1 MAKEISISQCMI
13 VKNEEKNIR
22 RALSWA
28 KEIVQEQ
35 VVVDTGSTD
44 RTVEIAASMGAKIFH
59 FEWCDDFSAAKNY
72 AIEQATGDWI
82 AFLDADEYFTPEDAR
97 KLPEVI
103 RTAEKNFS
111 QNGTPDVIRA
121 TWAQLNDEGKVFAV
135 SEQDRIF
142 RNKKDVRYRKP
153 IHEVL
158 ASTRGRDLQLVD
170 ATEAL
175 SIMHTGYFRSV
186 IAEKGKRNVPLLKK
200 AVNNDP
206 DDYDSWA
213 YLAEAFSAEEHYTEA
228 LQTAEK
234 VLEKGLH
241 KAEPPQI
248 NTALMTWFTA
258 ASSGRTGS
266 PEQYKE
272 KAYALYERYCK
283 AGYSYPDIEFGMAC
297 YLQKLGDTDGV
308 VLFFEAALQKL
319 EYYKGVDTL
328 KMAGRLDHI
337 YAYLALYYSEKK
349 DAQKSVYYCTLSLRV
364 DKYQETPLSCLL
376 ELLKDDRNT
385 EAAQAYAFLGKIYD
399 IDSLKDKL
407 FILKLAIKTG
417 YKELEEFARNVM
429 SEEELAALNSEKEQS
444 LSEKW
449 EELSRAYPQIPIRNR
464 TDRNFL
470 YLIDELWNTAKEKL
484 YEKALISKLADILKE
499 HHKDVVALYSQL
511 GDYRSR
517 QCLYGLLEMWLH
529 RENRIISLARES
541 GLEFWDM
548 DIIPTAEGM
557 TCADVGEHL
566 AESMKGF
573 LYTYEETYKKIFCFA
588 PDESG
593 KEGALE
599 KTLSSYRNV
608 SFMKTELDGFELD
621 KAVEE
626 PLDLIRMDVSAGLL
640 DLLTGCRAHIEKE
653 QPKLAICI
661 DSDCNHLWHVPK
673 LLKEWNP
680 NYRFY
685 LRYYGE
691 KPIPDRVVLFASI

>member
-44 RTVEIAASMGAKIFH
+44 RTVEIAESMGAKIFY

-258 ASSGRTGS
+258 TSSGRTGS

-417 YKELEEFARNVM
+417 YKELEEFIRAGM
-429 SEEELAALNSEKEQS
+429 SEEEIKELWSDNCQSWAKKREALKE
-444 LSEKW
+444 
-449 EELSRAYPQIPIRNR
+449 AYPNISIRNR
-464 TDRNFL
+464 TDMNFL
-470 YLIDELWNTAKEKL
+470 SLLNELRDMDAEKL
-484 YEKALISKLADILKE
+484 YEKALIRGLADMLKE
-499 HHKDVVALYSQL
+499 HHKSIEAFYEKLA
-511 GDYRSR
+511 DYRSK
-517 QCLYGLLEMWLH
+517 QCLYGLLEMWL
-529 RENRIISLARES
+529 RKESRIISMAREN

-548 DIIPTAEGM
+548 DVIPTAEGM
-557 TCADVGEHL
+557 TCADIGEHQ
-566 AESMKGF
+566 AECANGF
-573 LYTYEETYKKIFCFA
+573 LYTYDDTYKKIYFFTQ
-588 PDESG
+588 
-593 KEGALE
+593 EGAEGEELE
-599 KTLSSYRNV
+599 KSFSGCRDV
-608 SFMKTELDGFELD
+608 SFINTELADLELD

-640 DLLTGCRAHIEKE
+640 ELLAGCRGHIEKK
-653 QPKLAICI
+653 QPKLAVCI
-661 DSDCNHLWHVPK
+661 DSDCNHLWQVPK

-691 KPIPDRVVLFASI
+691 KPIPDRIVLFAV

>member
-44 RTVEIAASMGAKIFH
+44 RTVEIAESMGAKIFY

-158 ASTRGRDLQLVD
+158 AST
-170 ATEAL
+170 
-175 SIMHTGYFRSV
+175 
-186 IAEKGKRNVPLLKK
+186 
-200 AVNNDP
+200 
-206 DDYDSWA
+206 
-213 YLAEAFSAEEHYTEA
+213 A

-417 YKELEEFARNVM
+417 YKELEEFIRAGM
-429 SEEELAALNSEKEQS
+429 SEEEIKELWSDNCQSWAKKREALKE
-444 LSEKW
+444 
-449 EELSRAYPQIPIRNR
+449 AYPNISIRNR
-464 TDRNFL
+464 TDMNFL
-470 YLIDELWNTAKEKL
+470 SLLNELRDMDAEKL
-484 YEKALISKLADILKE
+484 YEKALIRGLADMLKE
-499 HHKDVVALYSQL
+499 HHKSIEAFYEKLA
-511 GDYRSR
+511 DYRSK
-517 QCLYGLLEMWLH
+517 QCLYGLLEMWL
-529 RENRIISLARES
+529 RKESRIISMAREN

-548 DIIPTAEGM
+548 DVIPTAEGM
-557 TCADVGEHL
+557 TCADIGEHQ
-566 AESMKGF
+566 AECANGF
-573 LYTYEETYKKIFCFA
+573 LYTYDDTYKKIYFFTQ
-588 PDESG
+588 
-593 KEGALE
+593 EGAEGEELE
-599 KTLSSYRNV
+599 KSFSGCRDV
-608 SFMKTELDGFELD
+608 SFINTELADLELD

-640 DLLTGCRAHIEKE
+640 ELLAGCRGHIEKK
-653 QPKLAICI
+653 QPKLAVCI
-661 DSDCNHLWHVPK
+661 DSDCNHLWQVPK

-691 KPIPDRVVLFASI
+691 KPIPDRIVLFAV